1 MSYNPKVVSFER
13 SAAYVHHRA
22 MKNRRDNN
30 PVDALELMRQA
41 VRQNPENQEYKL
53 DLAEMYCEMGCH
65 EQSNRILL
73 DMLTRPDAPAE
84 CYYGLALN
92 QLGRNELDSARRA
105 IDLYRRHGSD
115 SEYLEGANNILA
127 EMEFFDDMSR
137 NFSRRRG
144 RAAQLAERACEAM
157 KYEDPKKALRLLERS
172 LKLDPNRSENR
183 SLYAMALRMN
193 GQRDAALEEARRS
206 VAGPNAGVRALCAA
220 SEMHLMCGEVEAAR
234 EFALRALEMHPV
246 DVELRL
252 LIFTLSQL
260 KMYEEAAEAARLALQ
275 GCPHDKQLLHM
286 RAVCLHRAGASDDKL
301 APFWA
306 RILRIDPSDSI
317 ARFYHEAALANRL
330 AEADPVL
337 PYDVPPKEGE
347 RRVTMI
353 AQKLSEGLEAAVAQW
368 KADADFRE
376 LLLWA
381 VGTGSEDCG
390 RAAMMVIACAGDAEA
405 ESAIRELLYRGSVP
419 IEVKLH
425 GVLFLRMRGAD
436 MEKLMP
442 PDMDLQDG
450 MLPEAKTLLAD
461 LPACERQLVRLADDV
476 LREEYGI
483 DACSALCLMWR
494 AYRVICK
501 SANDPLVS
509 TQEAAAALAWNYLLV
524 HGQKVSPRKLAR
536 QFACRTRRMVFYARR
551 MADVLERYEG
561 KNEENE
567 DH

>member
-41 VRQNPENQEYKL
+41 VRQNPDNQDYKL

-65 EQSNRILL
+65 ERSNRILL
-73 DMLTRPDAPAE
+73 DMLAQPNAPAE

-92 QLGRNELDSARRA
+92 QLGRNEPDSARRA
-105 IDLYRRHGSD
+105 IALYRRHKSSG
-115 SEYLEGANNILA
+115 EYLEDAKNILA
-127 EMEFFDDMSR
+127 EMDFFDDMSR
-137 NFSRRRG
+137 NHSRRKG
-144 RAAQLAERACEAM
+144 RAARFAERACDAM
-157 KYEDPKKALRLLERS
+157 KYEDPKKALQLLERS
-172 LKLDPNRSENR
+172 LELDPDRNENR
-183 SLYAMALRMN
+183 VLYAMALRMD
-193 GQRDAALEEARRS
+193 GQRDAALAEVQRS
-206 VAGPNAGVRALCAA
+206 VAAQNTSVRTLCAA
-220 SEMHLMCGEVEAAR
+220 AEMHYMCGDAEAAR
-234 EFALRALEMHPV
+234 ELAQRALELHPV
-246 DVELRL
+246 DVELKL
-252 LIFTLSQL
+252 LIFTLSIL
-260 KMYEEAAEAARLALQ
+260 KMYDEAAEAARLALQ
-275 GCPHDKQLLHM
+275 GFPYDRQLLHM

-301 APFWA
+301 ASFWA

-317 ARFYHEAALANRL
+317 AGFYHEAALANRL
-330 AEADPVL
+330 AEVDPTL
-337 PYDVPPKEGE
+337 PYTVPAEE
-347 RRVTMI
+347 AARRASLI

-368 KADADFRE
+368 RSDADFRE

-381 VGTGSEDCG
+381 VGTGDENCG
-390 RAAMMVIACAGDAEA
+390 RAAIMVIASAGDAES
-405 ESAIRELLYRGSVP
+405 ESAIRELLYRGDVP

-436 MEKLMP
+436 MQKLMP

-450 MLPEAKTLLAD
+450 MLPEAKTLLAA

-476 LREEYGI
+476 LREDHGI
-483 DACSALCLMWR
+483 NACSALCLMWR
-494 AYRVICK
+494 AYRAACK
-501 SANDPLVS
+501 GTNDPLVS

-524 HGQKVSPRKLAR
+524 HGQRVSPRKLAR
-536 QFACRTRRMVFYARR
+536 QFACRVRRMVFYARH

-561 KNEENE
+561 KNEKDE